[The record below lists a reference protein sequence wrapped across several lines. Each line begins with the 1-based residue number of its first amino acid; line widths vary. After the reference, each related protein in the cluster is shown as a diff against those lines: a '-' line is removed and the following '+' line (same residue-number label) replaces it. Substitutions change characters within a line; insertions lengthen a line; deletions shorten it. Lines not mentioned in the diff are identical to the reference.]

1 MQLKLLRVIKTAA
14 SKQEN
19 KCGQCLKENQ
29 LTDRGS
35 AHDRIL
41 AVLKVADHT
50 LLQDMTSRMRVIEF
64 REQKRWHSFRGR
76 SVSYTLSADN
86 ACDLTHGYFVSY

>member
-1 MQLKLLRVIKTAA
+1 MQLKLLRVVKTAA

-19 KCGQCLKENQ
+19 KCGQCFKENQ

-50 LLQDMTSRMRVIEF
+50 LLQDMASRMRVIEF

-76 SVSYTLSADN
+76 SVSYTLSTDN
-86 ACDLTHGYFVSY
+86 ACDLTHGYFCGY